1 MNYISKL
8 LLFFLCKMR
17 PRLQMSR
24 HASTLQFSFEP
35 MASSLTF
42 HVWCTPTFILD
53 SSNSASH
60 SSSISYLIVRPL
72 FANGDTF
79 DLSLFSCLDSLL
91 PCFDP
96 LLTDCPLP
104 AS

>member
-1 MNYISKL
+1 MNYIFK
-8 LLFFLCKMR
+8 LLFFLCKMQ

-35 MASSLTF
+35 MASSFTF
-42 HVWCTPTFILD
+42 HFWCTPTFILD
-53 SSNSASH
+53 SSNSTAH
-60 SSSISYLIVRPL
+60 SSGISYLIVRPL

-79 DLSLFSCLDSLL
+79 DLSLFSCFDSLL
-91 PCFDP
+91 PRLDP
-96 LLTDCPLP
+96 RLADHPLP